1 MSAPKGRLAAQKW
14 LITRRLSQLGFLM
27 LFLSGPWFGL
37 WIAKGNLTGSVTLDV
52 LPLSDPFVIL
62 QSLAAGHIPATTA
75 LIGAAIVTVTY
86 ALIGGRVYCSWVCPI
101 NPVTDV
107 AHWAHRRLNLP
118 KGWQPARTTRLWLM
132 VTVLA
137 VSAATGTVAWEFVNP
152 ISLLHRGLVFGIG
165 FGWTFVLAV
174 FLFDLFVSRHGWCGH
189 LCPVGAFY
197 GQIGRKPV
205 LRVSARARA
214 VCDDCMDCFTVCPEP
229 QVLTPALRGAT
240 GSTPLI
246 LSRDCTNCGRCID
259 VCDLDV
265 FRFTHRFD
273 ATPAPGRVA
282 SKSRLTEPQ
291 P

>member
-1 MSAPKGRLAAQKW
+1 MSAPKGRLAARKW
-14 LITRRLSQLGFLM
+14 LIARRLSQLGFL
-27 LFLSGPWFGL
+27 LAFLSGPWFGL
-37 WIAKGNLTGSVTLDV
+37 WIAKGNLAGSLTLDV

-62 QSLAAGHIPATTA
+62 QSLVAGHIPAATA

-86 ALIGGRVYCSWVCPI
+86 ALIGGRVYCSWLCPI
-101 NPVTDV
+101 NPVTDA

-132 VTVLA
+132 ATVLA
-137 VSAATGTVAWEFVNP
+137 VSALTGTVAWEFVNP

-165 FGWTFVLAV
+165 FGWSFVLAV

-197 GQIGRKPV
+197 GQLGRKAL
-205 LRVSARARA
+205 LRVSARNRA
-214 VCDDCMDCFTVCPEP
+214 TCDDCMDCFTICPEP

-240 GSTPLI
+240 DSTPLI
-246 LSRDCTNCGRCID
+246 LSPDCTNCGRCID

-282 SKSRLTEPQ
+282 PKSRLTEPQ